1 MRRSTSARWWDLSA
15 AFLLLAAL
23 LTAASRLV
31 TTEWVDHLTMIRIL
45 TFLGVLA
52 GLALGQSRFSP
63 FQATA
68 FALAYG
74 LFAVPWRLGLTLGHD
89 ILWTER
95 LIGLAGRMISALSQ
109 LARQEPV
116 QDPLLFLCW
125 MSSLFWALSVYAG
138 YTLTRHAHPW
148 RATLP
153 AGLALLQIHNS
164 DPYIASRAWYLAGYL
179 FFSLLLLARLTHL
192 RQLVHWRQIRAHVPH
207 LIVLD
212 LIHVILLAVVLV
224 VLLAW
229 TIPALADALPVARE
243 AWQDATRPWRTA
255 MRERMD
261 NAFASLRRTGA
272 LVAVADYYGENMPLG
287 RGSELTDA
295 LVLTVQGPLD
305 RGVGIRY
312 YWRARVYDDYADG
325 VWSSATLSATQSVNP
340 ARFGLTFPELEGR
353 RTLTFTF
360 TSAVPIATL
369 YTAPQ
374 PRWVSRSARAD
385 LARNPDGTADLVAL
399 HATPPL
405 RGGETYQA
413 RSSLSSVTVAQL
425 RAAGTDY
432 PLWVTSRYLQLPP
445 TVTPRTRQLARQIAA
460 GLDNPYDVAV
470 AVTDYLRTNIR
481 YSETV
486 PPLATDQELLD
497 WFLFDLGQGFCNYYA
512 SAEVILLRS
521 LGIPARVAV
530 GFAQGEQQA
539 GSNTYLVRQQDAHT
553 WPEVYFPGLGWVE
566 FEPTVS
572 QSPIYRLSGE
582 GESTRSAGPDDADR
596 GERERLEELLALE
609 DEALSETGAAGALDS
624 RMTAASWALFLA
636 LGLVV
641 IALVWR
647 RRRRRGWPPF
657 PVLLE
662 SGLRRFDLRP
672 PAVLRRWALRAV
684 LPPLAR
690 AYMELNQALA
700 RLGAPP
706 DPADTPAERA
716 VALTRLLPVAADPA
730 QRLLAEYHATAYGPR
745 PGNYG
750 IAQQAGRD
758 IRILS
763 WRAKIRQLFVR
774 R

>member
-31 TTEWVDHLTMIRIL
+31 ATEWVDHLTMIRTL
-45 TFLGVLA
+45 TFLGMLA
-52 GLALGQSRFSP
+52 GLALGQSSFSP

-74 LFAVPWRLGLTLGHD
+74 LFAVPWQLGLTLGHD

-95 LIGLAGRMISALSQ
+95 LIGLAGRMISALSL
-109 LARQEPV
+109 LARQEAV

-125 MSSLFWALSVYAG
+125 TSSLFWALSVHAG

-153 AGLALLQIHNS
+153 AGLALLLIHNS

-207 LIVLD
+207 LMVLD
-212 LIHVILLAVVLV
+212 LIHVILLAVALI

-295 LVLTVQGPLD
+295 LVLTVQGPPES
-305 RGVGIRY
+305 GVGIRY

-325 VWSSATLSATQSVNP
+325 VWSSATLSTTQSVNP

-369 YTAPQ
+369 YAAPQ

-405 RGGETYQA
+405 RAGETYQA
-413 RSSLSSVTVAQL
+413 RSLLSSVSVAQL

-432 PLWVTSRYLQLPP
+432 PLWVTSRYLRLPS

-460 GLDNPYDVAV
+460 GLDNPYDVAT

-486 PPLATDQELLD
+486 PPLVTDQELLD

-530 GFAQGEQQA
+530 GFAQGERQA
-539 GSNTYLVRQQDAHT
+539 GSNTYLVRQHDAHT
-553 WPEVYFPGLGWVE
+553 WPEVYFPDLGWVE

-572 QSPIYRLSGE
+572 QSPIYRLAGE
-582 GESTRSAGPDDADR
+582 GGPTGSAGPGDADR
-596 GERERLEELLALE
+596 GERERLEQLLALE
-609 DEALSETGAAGALDS
+609 DEALSETAATGGLDS
-624 RMTAASWALFLA
+624 RTTAASWALFLA

-641 IALVWR
+641 IALAWR
-647 RRRRRGWPPF
+647 RRRRRGGPPL

-662 SGLRRFDLRP
+662 AGLRRFDLRP
-672 PAVLRRWALRAV
+672 PAALRRWALRAV

-700 RLGAPP
+700 RLGAAP

-716 VALTRLLPVAADPA
+716 VALTRLLPVAADPV

-745 PGNYG
+745 AGNLG
-750 IAQQAGRD
+750 IARQAGRD

-763 WRAKIRQLFVR
+763 WRTKIRQLFAR

>member
-1 MRRSTSARWWDLSA
+1 MRRSTSARWWDLPA

-31 TTEWVDHLTMIRIL
+31 VTEWIDHLTMVRTL
-45 TFLGVLA
+45 SFLGVLA
-52 GLALGQSRFSP
+52 GLALGQSCFSP

-74 LFAVPWRLGLTLGHD
+74 LFAVPWQLGLTLGHD

-95 LIGLAGRMISALSQ
+95 LIGLAGRLVSALSQ
-109 LARQEPV
+109 LARQEAV
-116 QDPLLFLCW
+116 QDPLLFLFW
-125 MSSLFWALSVYAG
+125 MSSLFWALSAYAG

-153 AGLALLQIHNS
+153 AGLALLFIHNS
-164 DPYIASRAWYLAGYL
+164 DPYVASRAWYLAAYL

-192 RQLVHWRQIRAHVPH
+192 RQLVHWRKIRAHVPH

-212 LIHVILLAVVLV
+212 LIHVILLAAVLI

-255 MRERMD
+255 VRDRMD

-295 LVLTVQGPLD
+295 VVLTVQGPPHS
-305 RGVGIRY
+305 GVGIRY

-325 VWSSATLSATQSVNP
+325 VWSSATLSTTQSVSP
-340 ARFGLTFPELEGR
+340 ASFGLTFPELEGR
-353 RTLTFTF
+353 RALTFTF

-374 PRWVSRSARAD
+374 PRWVSRPARAD
-385 LARNPDGTADLVAL
+385 LARNPDGTADLAAL

-405 RGGETYQA
+405 RAGETYQA

-432 PLWVTSRYLQLPP
+432 PLWVASRYLQLPP
-445 TVTPRTRQLARQIAA
+445 TVTPRTRELARQIAA
-460 GLDNPYDVAV
+460 GLDVPYDIAT
-470 AVTDYLRTNIR
+470 AVTDYLRTSIR

-486 PPLATDQELLD
+486 PPLTSDQEPLD
-497 WFLFDLGQGFCNYYA
+497 WFLFDLHRGFCNYYA

-530 GFAQGEQQA
+530 GFAQGERQA
-539 GSNTYLVRQQDAHT
+539 GSNTYLVRQHDAHT
-553 WPEVYFPGLGWVE
+553 WPEVYFPSLGWVE

-582 GESTRSAGPDDADR
+582 GESTGSAGPDDADR

-609 DEALSETGAAGALDS
+609 GESLYEPVTAVAPDS
-624 RMTAASWALFLA
+624 RVTAASWALFLA
-636 LGLVV
+636 LGVVV
-641 IALVWR
+641 IALAWR
-647 RRRRRGWPPF
+647 RQRQRGWPPF

-662 SGLRRFDLRP
+662 GGLRRFDLQP
-672 PAVLRRWALRAV
+672 PAALRRWARRAV
-684 LPPLAR
+684 LPPLGR

-716 VALTRLLPVAADPA
+716 VALTRLLPAAADPA